1 MSVYITFFGKSQYF
15 TTCYYNRD
23 GQVHDFNTVIKDF
36 DLLESKVF
44 TVDNIDNREILSRY
58 FFNSQGRDFCL
69 LKLYSFAQAFNG
81 PRIDGSIY
89 GVGLISDQAIS
100 LSKENLDL
108 LRAAKDNFA
117 KLSLEGLKFKKSNFQ
132 DDTSR
137 IWKAI
142 VTNEKGNLLDKINVS
157 NFKIHNSSSPVAFYV
172 KDLFQDAIKLNDRIS
187 DQDTVYFSEDLEHL
201 KRTQEKWGKN
211 AFPIYWEQNNKFVIY
226 EKPATVQR
234 TNVYST
240 GGSGSSEELE
250 QRRMRNDLESARSH
264 NDNLK
269 RDLKKTKEKQ
279 QIYLYTIVGLGAVLI
294 LGLLYFLIAEPEKV
308 IVSET
313 KPTIEKSAKT
323 HDNSIGHFLVDNAS
337 LDSGIVFFKG
347 IQYIYS
353 FDSKTQLA
361 DSTKFNSLYKAIE
374 KSANKYN
381 LDISNV
387 AKVYQLKR
395 KEINQIQSSKPAPQE
410 APKPA
415 VKPAAAAPVKQP
427 AKQPAKAPANSNP
440 KKTTTET
447 TKGAAKPA
455 EKDTKKTTKKPTE
468 EPKKGE
474 KEEPKKK

>member
-1 MSVYITFFGKSQYF
+1 
-15 TTCYYNRD
+15 
-23 GQVHDFNTVIKDF
+23 
-36 DLLESKVF
+36 
-44 TVDNIDNREILSRY
+44 
-58 FFNSQGRDFCL
+58 
-69 LKLYSFAQAFNG
+69 LYSFAQAFNG
-81 PRIDGSIY
+81 NRIAGSIY

-117 KLSLEGLKFKKSNFQ
+117 KLSIEGLKFKKSNFQ

-157 NFKIHNSSSPVAFYV
+157 NLKTHDSASPVAFYV
-172 KDLFQDAIKLNDRIS
+172 KDLFQDAIKLNDRIAK
-187 DQDTVYFSEDLEHL
+187 QDTVYFSEDLEHL

-211 AFPIYWEQNNKFVIY
+211 AFPFYWEQNNQFVIY
-226 EKPATVQR
+226 EKPVTAQR
-234 TNVYST
+234 TNVDTT
-240 GGSGSSEELE
+240 GGSVSSEQQE
-250 QRRMRNDLESARSH
+250 QSRMRAELESARNA
-264 NDNLK
+264 NDHLK

-279 QIYLYTIVGLGAVLI
+279 QIYLYSIIGLGGVL
-294 LGLLYFLIAEPEKV
+294 LLVLLYLLVAEPEKV

-313 KPTIEKSAKT
+313 KPTIEKSTKT

-337 LDSGIVFFKG
+337 LDTGIVFFKG

-353 FDSKTQLA
+353 FDAATQLA

-410 APKPA
+410 TPKPA
-415 VKPAAAAPVKQP
+415 AKPAVTAPAKQP
-427 AKQPAKAPANSNP
+427 AKQPAKAPAKAPANSNP

-447 TKGAAKPA
+447 SKGAAKPA
-455 EKDTKKTTKKPTE
+455 EKDTKKTTKKPAE
-468 EPKKGE
+468 EPKKAD
-474 KEEPKKK
+474 KEETKKK